1 MANCSR
7 KIWMKEIQTPRDR
20 AERRAEVLTSRR
32 ARPLHPVV
40 TRIAEN
46 LAGIETVRIVKV
58 TPGFLSAS
66 SETCGIRRCPVTK
79 PGHPTAV
86 GVSLILDEE
95 HKEIQFYEITSAVKG
110 CGTRM
115 VEAVMNALPKGWRA
129 VVVMDWSE
137 GFWKVMRQRHRRIK
151 IL

>member
-1 MANCSR
+1 MTDYSR
-7 KIWMKEIQTPRDR
+7 KISMKEMQTPRGC
-20 AERRAEVLTSRR
+20 AEQRAEVVISRR
-32 ARPLHPVV
+32 ARPVHPVV

-46 LAGIETVRIVKV
+46 LAGIEILRIVKV

-66 SETCGIRRCPVTK
+66 SETRGPRRCPVTK

-115 VEAVMNALPKGWRA
+115 VEAVMNALPKGWQA

-151 IL
+151 LL

>member
-1 MANCSR
+1 
-7 KIWMKEIQTPRDR
+7 MKAVQIHRDC
-20 AERRAEVLTSRR
+20 AEHRAEVVISRR
-32 ARPLHPVV
+32 ARPVHPVV

-46 LAGIETVRIVKV
+46 LAGIETLQIVKV

-66 SETCGIRRCPVTK
+66 SETCGTRRRPVTK

-95 HKEIQFYEITSAVKG
+95 HKEIQFCEITSAVKG

-115 VEAVMNALPKGWRA
+115 VEAVVNALPNGWRA
-129 VVVMDWSE
+129 VVVMDWSG
-137 GFWKVMRQRHRRIK
+137 GFWRVMRQRHRRIT
-151 IL
+151 LL

>member
-1 MANCSR
+1 
-7 KIWMKEIQTPRDR
+7 MKEIQTPRDR

-86 GVSLILDEE
+86 GVSLILDE
-95 HKEIQFYEITSAVKG
+95 
-110 CGTRM
+110 
-115 VEAVMNALPKGWRA
+115 
-129 VVVMDWSE
+129 
-137 GFWKVMRQRHRRIK
+137 
-151 IL
+151 

>member
-1 MANCSR
+1 
-7 KIWMKEIQTPRDR
+7 MKKMRTPRGY
-20 AERRAEVLTSRR
+20 AEQRAEVVISKR
-32 ARPLHPVV
+32 ARPVHLVV
-40 TRIAEN
+40 ARIAEN
-46 LAGIETVRIVKV
+46 LAGIEILRIVKV
-58 TPGFLSAS
+58 TLGFLSAS
-66 SETCGIRRCPVTK
+66 SETCGTRRCPVTK

-95 HKEIQFYEITSAVKG
+95 HKDIQFYEITSAVRG

-129 VVVMDWSE
+129 VIVMDWSG
-137 GFWKVMRQRHRRIK
+137 GFWKAMRRRHRRIT

>member
-1 MANCSR
+1 
-7 KIWMKEIQTPRDR
+7 MKKMRTPRGY
-20 AERRAEVLTSRR
+20 AEQRAEVVISKR
-32 ARPLHPVV
+32 ARPVHLVV
-40 TRIAEN
+40 ARIAEN
-46 LAGIETVRIVKV
+46 LAGIEILRIVKV

-66 SETCGIRRCPVTK
+66 SETCGTRRCPVTK

-95 HKEIQFYEITSAVKG
+95 HKDIQFYEITSAVKG

-115 VEAVMNALPKGWRA
+115 VEAVVNALPKGWTA
-129 VVVMDWSE
+129 VVAMDWSG
-137 GFWKVMRQRHRRIK
+137 GFWKAMRRRHRRIT